1 VYFFEKWSFPF
12 VKTTPLFLQLLVV
25 TKVKHRNSCVGI
37 GWQKYTNHS
46 TSQYL
51 CKNNFKKMIQLVAVG
66 TVAFDSIETPFAKQE
81 KVIGGAATYITLTTS
96 HFINQSGLVSVVG
109 EDFPTDFLAD
119 MKKRGI
125 DQEGLEIKMGEKSF
139 YWSGKYHLDMNSRDT
154 LVTDL
159 NVLATFDPKVPSSY
173 TEAPVLLLGNLA
185 PAVQAKVLDQFPT
198 RPALV
203 IMDTMNFW
211 MDIAWDDLMAVIK
224 RVDVLTINDEEARQ
238 MSKEHSLVKA
248 AQKILKMGPKYLIIK
263 KGEHGALL
271 FHDSHVFFAPAL
283 PLEEVV
289 DPTGAGDTFAGGFAG
304 YLAKT
309 QNFSFENMKRAII
322 VGSAMASYTC
332 EKFGPQRLLEINQDD
347 INKRIA
353 EFVSLVNFDI
363 ELV

>member
-1 VYFFEKWSFPF
+1 
-12 VKTTPLFLQLLVV
+12 
-25 TKVKHRNSCVGI
+25 
-37 GWQKYTNHS
+37 
-46 TSQYL
+46 
-51 CKNNFKKMIQLVAVG
+51 MIKLVAVG

-96 HFINQSGLVSVVG
+96 HFIDHAGLVSVVG
-109 EDFPTDFLAD
+109 EDFPSDFLAD
-119 MKKRGI
+119 MKNRGI
-125 DQEGLEIKMGEKSF
+125 DQEGLEIKLGEKSF

-159 NVLATFDPKVPSSY
+159 NVLATFDPKVPASY
-173 TEAPVLLLGNLA
+173 TAAPVLLLGNLA

-198 RPALV
+198 RPSLV

-309 QNFSFENMKRAII
+309 QNYSFENMKRAII

-332 EKFGPQRLLEINQDD
+332 EQFGPQRLLEINQDD